1 MKNITALI
9 ALISLM
15 GLAGAQGGF
24 LGEGY
29 SSSQTAF
36 FNEPTAS
43 TFDPYVQTYWNKYV
57 DSKENQT
64 NLSLTKDID
73 MWMNNFPMK
82 FSTPMQL
89 GSTSFKSDVSTQS
102 LSEKD
107 KNSQALKTEVYREL
121 GLNDLSSY
129 DADTGRLN
137 TTSGN
142 LPSVDSTGN
151 LISQRVMSFFNN

>member
-1 MKNITALI
+1 MKNITAFI

-15 GLAGAQGGF
+15 GLAGAQGSF
-24 LGEGY
+24 LGDGY

-36 FNEPTAS
+36 FNEPTTS

-57 DSKENQT
+57 DSKENHT

-137 TTSGN
+137 TTSGSI
-142 LPSVDSTGN
+142 PSVDSTGN
-151 LISQRVMSFFNN
+151 LISQSVMSFFNN